1 MKMCKRQEIFQ
12 GKIIKVFLD
21 DVELA
26 DGSRTTREVVYHREA
41 VAVAAVDEN
50 KNILMV
56 RQYRYPIGR
65 DMLELPAGL
74 VDEGEEP
81 LQAARRELREE
92 TGYEAARWDLLT
104 AIHPSP
110 GSHNEKIHIYA
121 ASDLKQVSDQCLDE
135 DEILTCSLIPA
146 DDAVKMIKEG
156 KIMDGKTIIGILLY
170 LAQ

>member
-26 DGSRTTREVVYHREA
+26 DGSRTTREVVYHKEA

-65 DMLELPAGL
+65 DMLELPAGWWMR
-74 VDEGEEP
+74 EKSAAGS
-81 LQAARRELREE
+81 QAGAQEE

-121 ASDLKQVSDQCLDE
+121 ASDLKRSFRSV
-135 DEILTCSLIPA
+135 P
-146 DDAVKMIKEG
+146 G
-156 KIMDGKTIIGILLY
+156 
-170 LAQ
+170 